1 MRRRDSKSMDLRAQL
16 SKALEAGQMEQALEF
31 YELIEK
37 QKPDE
42 PRWSHRK
49 GDLLRRMGREADAVR
64 AYERAVE
71 LYAARGFDARAVAT
85 AKVMLAIDPN
95 RGEVL
100 EQVDPEAARRFI
112 NSAAKRSRVTF
123 VIQAKRMPV
132 DPQPPTRTVAPE
144 ATRCGRRAGEEG
156 KTGERF
162 CASERGIA
170 AGHARPSRLGSQ
182 SRGGSTM
189 RCTSCAIPI
198 VLRTTNVSGFLE
210 ERTAGRFHW
219 FNLRSHVRL

>member
-1 MRRRDSKSMDLRAQL
+1 MRRRESKTMNLRAQV
-16 SKALEAGQMEQALEF
+16 SQALEAGQMEQALDL

-71 LYAARGFDARAVAT
+71 LYAAKGFDARAVAT

-100 EQVDPEAARRFI
+100 EQIEPE
-112 NSAAKRSRVTF
+112 
-123 VIQAKRMPV
+123 
-132 DPQPPTRTVAPE
+132 
-144 ATRCGRRAGEEG
+144 
-156 KTGERF
+156 
-162 CASERGIA
+162 
-170 AGHARPSRLGSQ
+170 GSQ
-182 SRGGSTM
+182 RFQQQRRG
-189 RCTSCAIPI
+189 
-198 VLRTTNVSGFLE
+198 
-210 ERTAGRFHW
+210 AG
-219 FNLRSHVRL
+219 

>member
-1 MRRRDSKSMDLRAQL
+1 MRRRNSKTMDLRAQL
-16 SKALEAGQMEQALEF
+16 SQALETGQMEQALDL

-71 LYAARGFDARAVAT
+71 LYAAKGFDARAVAT

-100 EQVDPEAARRFI
+100 EQIDPEAARRFQQQRRDADSGPPP
-112 NSAAKRSRVTF
+112 SA
-123 VIQAKRMPV
+123 
-132 DPQPPTRTVAPE
+132 D
-144 ATRCGRRAGEEG
+144 
-156 KTGERF
+156 
-162 CASERGIA
+162 
-170 AGHARPSRLGSQ
+170 
-182 SRGGSTM
+182 
-189 RCTSCAIPI
+189 
-198 VLRTTNVSGFLE
+198 
-210 ERTAGRFHW
+210 
-219 FNLRSHVRL
+219 

>member
-16 SKALEAGQMEQALEF
+16 SKALEAGQMNQALEF

-85 AKVMLAIDPN
+85 AKVMLSIDPN

-100 EQVDPEAARRFI
+100 EQVDPEASRRLQQQPRDATQGDI
-112 NSAAKRSRVTF
+112 RHPGGADAGR
-123 VIQAKRMPV
+123 
-132 DPQPPTRTVAPE
+132 PPTAD
-144 ATRCGRRAGEEG
+144 
-156 KTGERF
+156 
-162 CASERGIA
+162 
-170 AGHARPSRLGSQ
+170 
-182 SRGGSTM
+182 
-189 RCTSCAIPI
+189 
-198 VLRTTNVSGFLE
+198 
-210 ERTAGRFHW
+210 
-219 FNLRSHVRL
+219 

>member
-1 MRRRDSKSMDLRAQL
+1 MDLRAQL
-16 SKALEAGQMEQALEF
+16 SQALEAGQMEQAVEL

-71 LYAARGFDARAVAT
+71 LYAAKGFDARAVAT

-100 EQVDPEAARRFI
+100 EQVDPEGSRRFYQQRRDEEQGDLRHPGE
-112 NSAAKRSRVTF
+112 ADAGR
-123 VIQAKRMPV
+123 
-132 DPQPPTRTVAPE
+132 PPTAD
-144 ATRCGRRAGEEG
+144 
-156 KTGERF
+156 
-162 CASERGIA
+162 
-170 AGHARPSRLGSQ
+170 
-182 SRGGSTM
+182 
-189 RCTSCAIPI
+189 
-198 VLRTTNVSGFLE
+198 
-210 ERTAGRFHW
+210 
-219 FNLRSHVRL
+219 